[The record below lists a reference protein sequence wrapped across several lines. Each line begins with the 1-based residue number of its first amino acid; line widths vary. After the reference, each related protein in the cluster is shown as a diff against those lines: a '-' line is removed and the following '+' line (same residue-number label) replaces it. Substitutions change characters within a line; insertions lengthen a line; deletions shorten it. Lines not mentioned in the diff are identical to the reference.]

1 MFLECNIKYFIL
13 FQCQSGCLFC
23 LAAATY
29 HHIEISRLGH
39 VVEVVVVEAEQLRGN
54 LEGYGL
60 AFARFQEHLFKAFQ
74 LAYGAGNAAYEVADI
89 ELHDFCAVTLAGI
102 GHGDYGSGGAIL
114 SHDRGTEG
122 DVAVLESGV

>member
-1 MFLECNIKYFIL
+1 M
-13 FQCQSGCLFC
+13 
-23 LAAATY
+23 LAVDG
-29 HHIEISRLGH
+29 EGQLLG
-39 VVEVVVVEAEQLRGN
+39 
-54 LEGYGL
+54 
-60 AFARFQEHLFKAFQ
+60 FARFEVDALEACKILFV
-74 LAYGAGNAAYEVADI
+74 GGDAAQYVADI